1 MHLLYVV
8 IYYPKNVLTA
18 PVCVSDALP
27 YIILAT
33 LLVVCRIQDTLMTS
47 VDWCLVLTLTYESLL
62 DERLPRQNATPPI
75 FKVI

>member
-1 MHLLYVV
+1 MGAFYASSVCGDIL
-8 IYYPKNVLTA
+8 PKKFLTA

-47 VDWCLVLTLTYESLL
+47 VEWCLVLTLTYES
-62 DERLPRQNATPPI
+62 
-75 FKVI
+75 